1 MKYNTQTWNKEAN
14 ALLAGQT
21 ITAVKYM
28 TDEDAENFGWRER
41 GLFIGL
47 SNGAY
52 LLVQQDDEG
61 NGPGALYLM
70 DKNGYDTT
78 LPTLPTNW
86 SADNDED

>member
-1 MKYNTQTWNKEAN
+1 
-14 ALLAGQT
+14 
-21 ITAVKYM
+21 
-28 TDEDAENFGWRER
+28 
-41 GLFIGL
+41 LFIGL

>member
-1 MKYNTQTWNKEAN
+1 MKYNTQTWNKKAN
-14 ALLAGQT
+14 AQLAGQT
-21 ITAVKYM
+21 ITAAKYM
-28 TDEDAENFGWRER
+28 TDEDAENLGWYQR

-47 SNGAY
+47 SNGSY
-52 LLVQQDDEG
+52 LIVQQDDEG

-70 DKNGYDTT
+70 DKNGNDTI